1 MTHLKVLK
9 ERQVRRSS
17 VSLSFTSTAESVFI
31 HLCFPPLLR
40 TQRPW
45 TLPDTRLHPAAWES
59 AFHGAHKQ
67 PTALALTPQPGF
79 SSRVP
84 GQGGAGPVEVC
95 AEARL
100 GGPGARGTCSPARA
114 KEGRGTLQAP
124 QASAWGR
131 HVVLFCRIPPVKPNR
146 VLKSVAQEKRP
157 RVWGFLLSNG
167 AAGRPPPLK
176 PRPPSRFSSPR
187 RPPLHPSLA
196 LTPYEQVKR
205 PLSSR
210 RDSFL
215 FVLASPPPPPRALPR
230 RVPALHLPAV
240 VLSHRCPAAPGPLL
254 SSLRPSTPEP
264 RGDKSM
270 DPQFPVQS
278 LLVGLHF
285 VVALSGLSLCLGIP
299 FSWSPQNQPCP
310 GSSPGSSSSV
320 FFPHPSFVHALIWP
334 IFILP
339 LLVPHREI
347 PCIPACAP
355 VRTPGLRHS
364 VSRAVT
370 GVLRR
375 ARLRWGASRPSP

>member
-1 MTHLKVLK
+1 M
-9 ERQVRRSS
+9 RRSS

-215 FVLASPPPPPRALPR
+215 FVLASPPPPGLFLAEFLPCISPQLSSATAALQPQGPSSAHCDLPR
-230 RVPALHLPAV
+230 QNPVEISPW
-240 VLSHRCPAAPGPLL
+240 
-254 SSLRPSTPEP
+254 TPN
-264 RGDKSM
+264 S
-270 DPQFPVQS
+270 Q
-278 LLVGLHF
+278 
-285 VVALSGLSLCLGIP
+285 
-299 FSWSPQNQPCP
+299 
-310 GSSPGSSSSV
+310 
-320 FFPHPSFVHALIWP
+320 
-334 IFILP
+334 
-339 LLVPHREI
+339 
-347 PCIPACAP
+347 
-355 VRTPGLRHS
+355 
-364 VSRAVT
+364 SRAFSSGFT
-370 GVLRR
+370 SL
-375 ARLRWGASRPSP
+375 